1 MGEGTGGT
9 GESGGPGATS
19 VTELRVRYAETDAMG
34 VVYYANYLTWFELGR
49 TDWIRAHGVTYREME
64 EHGILLPVVEA
75 RCSYRASARYDD
87 PVRVATTA
95 TALTPARISFAYRVT
110 RPEPD
115 GGETLLAEG
124 GTDHVF
130 ITREGKIARLNRHP
144 QLWARLATAFGA
156 TGAGHPGGGG
166 RGA

>member
-1 MGEGTGGT
+1 MSEGTGGT
-9 GESGGPGATS
+9 GEPDEPGATS
-19 VTELRVRYAETDAMG
+19 VTELRARYAETDAMG

-64 EHGILLPVVEA
+64 EQGFLLPVVEV
-75 RCSYRASARYDD
+75 RCSYKASARYDD
-87 PVRVATTA
+87 SVRVATTA

-110 RPEPD
+110 RAESG

-130 ITREGKIARLNRHP
+130 LTRDGKIARLNRHP
-144 QLWARLATAFGA
+144 DLWTRLVTAFGA
-156 TGAGHPGGGG
+156 VGPGHPGSGG

>member
-1 MGEGTGGT
+1 MGEGTSGT
-9 GESGGPGATS
+9 GESGATS

-49 TDWIRAHGVTYREME
+49 TDWIRVHGVTYREME

-87 PVRVATTA
+87 RVRVATTA
-95 TALTPARISFAYRVT
+95 TRLTPARISFAYRVT

-124 GTDHVF
+124 STDHVF
-130 ITREGKIARLNRHP
+130 LTREGKIARLNRHP
-144 QLWARLATAFGA
+144 QLWARLVTDFRAAGT
-156 TGAGHPGGGG
+156 GHPGSTGQ
-166 RGA
+166 GA

>member
-1 MGEGTGGT
+1 MGGRTGGLA
-9 GESGGPGATS
+9 GPGATS

-49 TDWIRAHGVTYREME
+49 TDWIRAHGITYREME

-110 RPEPD
+110 RPEPA

-124 GTDHVF
+124 ATDHVF
-130 ITREGKIARLNRHP
+130 LTRDGKIARLNRRP
-144 QLWARLATAFGA
+144 ELWARLATAFGA
-156 TGAGHPGGGG
+156 AGAGHRGSAG